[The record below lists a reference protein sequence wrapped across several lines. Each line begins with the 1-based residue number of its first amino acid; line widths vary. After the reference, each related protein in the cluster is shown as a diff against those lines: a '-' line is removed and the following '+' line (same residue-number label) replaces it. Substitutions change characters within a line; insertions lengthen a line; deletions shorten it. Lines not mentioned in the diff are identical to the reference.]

1 MGRSTVLAAATAS
14 AFPVAHREPSTA
26 GARSVDLDQAID
38 ARGRTRRVERTA
50 AVVTFGGF
58 GGFGP
63 AETFTGP
70 GPLAD

>member
-1 MGRSTVLAAATAS
+1 MRRSTVLAAATAS

-50 AVVTFGGF
+50 AVATF